1 MATKAR
7 YLADLLNASGE
18 IDSTGAIEAIQ
29 DQISTLFS
37 AGSHTGISF
46 SYDDSNAT
54 FSATVGAEFV
64 QDTVG
69 AMFSSNTETNI
80 TVGYEDGD
88 GTIDLAVEQQLNN
101 TTAPYYHK
109 VVVTVSGGKFL
120 LDGGSQQVAKLSP
133 NVVYRFDQSDN
144 TNASHPLRF
153 STTSDGTHNSGSE
166 MSAGYTIYN
175 KVGTAGSAG
184 AYVEVCFEMDAMNP
198 HYYYCANHSGMGASV
213 IIGATPNTTFLPE
226 GTNQYHTTERVQDV
240 VGAMVTSNTESG
252 IAVTYDDSDGTLDFN
267 VNDPTISLTGDVT
280 GSATMTDLGST
291 SISTTIAAN
300 SVALGTDTTGNY
312 VQDITGTANEITVS
326 GSGSESSSV
335 TLALPDDVTI
345 GNDLTVTG
353 DVGAANMVLS
363 GNLTVS
369 GSTTT
374 VSSSTLEVTDGT
386 VKVSK
391 DNAANATDFGL
402 YGQYVDGS
410 TTKYAGLLWDAS
422 ESNKFRLFH
431 GNQAEPTTTV
441 NTSGTGHSTGTLLS
455 NVEGALTG
463 NADTATALET
473 ARTIAIAGD
482 VVGSASFDG
491 TGNISISSTIQADSI
506 ALGTDTTGNFV
517 GTVTAGTGLTSTGA
531 TSGEGI
537 AHEISVDAAQS
548 GITSL
553 GTLTSLTVD
562 DITINGSTITDAGDL
577 DFDIGGDFN
586 IDVDGGDIRFKD
598 AGTVFGGFTQFLG
611 SMVIRSGPS
620 DDAMIIGDSD
630 GDVIMGGDVGLSNNK
645 KLKFGTGTPLEIY
658 HDGSNNYIDDTGTGN
673 LILRTNGDSVKMM
686 SGSEDMVVATKDG
699 SVELYHDGTKKAETT
714 ANGMTVVGGVTTT
727 TFTGAL
733 SGNATTATALATPRT
748 IHGVSFDGSANIDLS
763 EVVQDTV
770 GAMFSSNSESG
781 IAVTY
786 EDSDG
791 TIDLAVSGTASSVIS
806 DFNEAVQDVAG
817 AMFSSNTETGITA
830 SYQDADGTIDLTV
843 ADSDF
848 QLTGDVTGSVTQTA
862 KGNVSIA
869 TTIQSGSVDNSM
881 LSGSISNSNLA
892 NSSITVSDGSSSTA
906 TALGG
911 TITFSG
917 TSNEVEV
924 GESSGTVTVGLP
936 SDVTVSNDLTVSG
949 NLVVSGTTTQ
959 TGATVS
965 DSNFTGLSNANTG
978 NATDFGFYGKYVES
992 TTTKYAGIFFDA
1004 STDNT
1009 FRLFTDTQTVPST
1022 TVDTTATGYG
1032 VGTLVANI
1040 TGNVSGS
1047 SGSTTGNAATA
1058 TALAS
1063 SRNFTVTGDATTDS
1077 SQSFDGTG
1085 NVALPIT
1092 LANSGVSAATYGDA
1106 NSVAQVAV
1114 DAKGRVTSASNVD
1127 ISMPSSQVSDFAE
1140 AVSDT
1145 VGAMFSSN
1153 TETGITVTY
1162 QDADNTIDLAV
1173 GTVALGSG
1181 TSGNYVDN
1189 VTGGTGVTVT
1199 GSAGE
1204 GWEPA
1209 ISIGQAVSTT
1219 SDVTF
1224 ADIAATDVTASGN
1237 VVISGNL
1244 TVNGSSVTNSSTNT
1258 TIEDALIELGS
1269 GNSGSN
1275 SNDLGLILERGST
1288 GNNAFMG
1295 WDESADKF
1303 VMGTTTATGSSTG
1316 NLTISTGTL
1325 VANLEGNVTGNTSG
1339 TAATVT
1345 GAAQTAITSVGTLSG
1360 LAVSGNQTVGGT
1372 LGVTGAA
1379 TTSYTTIGA
1388 SAKAFRNTFIHSS
1401 APSGSDGAVG
1411 DIWITYS

>member
-441 NTSGTGHSTGTLLS
+441 NTGGTGHATGTLLA
-455 NVEGALTG
+455 NVEGSLTG
-463 NADTATALET
+463 NASTATALAT
-473 ARTIAIAGD
+473 GRT
-482 VVGSASFDG
+482 
-491 TGNISISSTIQADSI
+491 I

>member
-101 TTAPYYHK
+101 TSAPYYHK
-109 VVVTVSGGKFL
+109 IVVTVVNDGGNKYA
-120 LDGGSQQVAKLSP
+120 LDGGTQQVAKLSP

-144 TNASHPLRF
+144 SNASHPLRF
-153 STTSDGTHNSGSE
+153 STTSNGTHNSGSE
-166 MSAGYTIYN
+166 ISAGFTIYN

-198 HYYYCANHSGMGASV
+198 HYYYCANHSGMGASM
-213 IIGATPNTTFLPE
+213 ILGTPPNTTFVPE

-240 VGAMVTSNTESG
+240 VGAMVSSNTESG
-252 IAVTYDDSDGTLDFN
+252 IAVTYEDSDGTLDFN

-280 GSATMTDLGST
+280 GSATMTNLGNT
-291 SISTTIAAN
+291 SIAATIAAN

-312 VQDITGTANEITVS
+312 IQDITGTANEITVS

-353 DVGAANMVLS
+353 DVGAANLVLS

-374 VSSSTLEVTDGT
+374 VSSSTLQVTDGA

-402 YGQYVDGS
+402 YGQYVEGS

-422 ESNKFRLFH
+422 ESDKFRLFH
-431 GNQAEPTTTV
+431 GNQSEPTTTV
-441 NTSGTGHSTGTLLS
+441 NTGGTGHATGTLLA
-455 NVEGALTG
+455 NVEGSLTG
-463 NADTATALET
+463 NASTATALAT
-473 ARTIAIAGD
+473 GRTIALAGD

-491 TGNISISSTIQADSI
+491 TGNISISSTIQADSV
-506 ALGTDTTGNFV
+506 ALGTDTTGNYMSQV
-517 GTVTAGTGLTSTGA
+517 SA
-531 TSGEGI
+531 GEGI
-537 AHEISVDAAQS
+537 SISHTQSEGSTATIAAELATETNLGVATFDGTDFTVSSGDVTVNAERIQDIAGAMFTGNTET
-548 GITSL
+548 GITV
-553 GTLTSLTVD
+553 TYD
-562 DITINGSTITDAGDL
+562 
-577 DFDIGGDFN
+577 
-586 IDVDGGDIRFKD
+586 
-598 AGTVFGGFTQFLG
+598 
-611 SMVIRSGPS
+611 
-620 DDAMIIGDSD
+620 DSD
-630 GDVIMGGDVGLSNNK
+630 GTIDAVVSLSSFDTDN
-645 KLKFGTGTPLEIY
+645 LSE
-658 HDGSNNYIDDTGTGN
+658 GSSN
-673 LILRTNGDSVKMM
+673 
-686 SGSEDMVVATKDG
+686 
-699 SVELYHDGTKKAETT
+699 LYHTPERVQDIVGAMFSSNTETGITASYEDGDGTIDL
-714 ANGMTVVGGVTTT
+714 VVGTLNQNTT
-727 TFTGAL
+727 GSA
-733 SGNATTATALATPRT
+733 ATLTTPRT

-830 SYQDADGTIDLTV
+830 TYVDGDGTIDLTV

-892 NSSITVSDGSSSTA
+892 NSSISVSDGSSSTA

-924 GESSGTVTVGLP
+924 GESSGTVTMGLP

-1032 VGTLVANI
+1032 VATLVANI

-1063 SRNFTVTGDATTDS
+1063 SRNFTVSGDATTDS

-1114 DAKGRVTSASNVD
+1114 DSKGRVTSASNVD

-1145 VGAMFSSN
+1145 VGAMFTSN

-1237 VVISGNL
+1237 VVITGNL

-1269 GNSGSN
+1269 GNTGSN

-1379 TTSYTTIGA
+1379 TTSYTTIGS

-1401 APSGSDGAVG
+1401 APQNSDGAVG

>member
-1 MATKAR
+1 MPTKAR

-18 IDSTGAIEAIQ
+18 LDSTGAIEAIQ
-29 DQISTLFS
+29 DQISSLFA
-37 AGSHTGISF
+37 AGTHTGISF
-46 SYDDSNAT
+46 AYNDSSGT
-54 FSATVGAEFV
+54 FSATVGTEFI

-109 VVVTVSGGKFL
+109 IVVTVVSDGGNKYA
-120 LDGGSQQVAKLSP
+120 LDGGTQQTAKLSP
-133 NVVYRFDQSDN
+133 NVVYRFDQSDGSN
-144 TNASHPLRF
+144 SSHPLRF
-153 STTSDGTHNSGSE
+153 STTSNGTHNSGSE
-166 MSAGYTIYN
+166 ISAGTTIYN

-184 AYVEVCFEMDAMNP
+184 AYVEVCFEQDAMNP
-198 HYYYCANHSGMGASV
+198 HYYYCANHSGMGGNV
-213 IIGATPNTTFLPE
+213 HIGENPSTDHLSE
-226 GTNQYHTTERVQDV
+226 GSTNLYHTSERVQDV
-240 VGAMVTSNTESG
+240 VGAMVSSNTESG
-252 IAVTYDDSDGTLDFN
+252 IAVTYEDSDGTLDFN

-280 GSATMTDLGST
+280 GSATMTNLGNT
-291 SISTTIAAN
+291 SIAATIAAN

-312 VQDITGTANEITVS
+312 IQDITGTANEITVS

-353 DVGAANMVLS
+353 DVGAANLVLS

-374 VSSSTLEVTDGT
+374 VSSSTLQVTDGA

-402 YGQYVDGS
+402 YGQYVESS

-431 GNQAEPTTTV
+431 GNQSEPTTTV
-441 NTSGTGHSTGTLLS
+441 NTSGTGHATATLLA

-463 NADTATALET
+463 NASTATALAT
-473 ARTIAIAGD
+473 ARTISLASD
-482 VVGSASFDG
+482 LSGSASFDG
-491 TGNISISSTIQADSI
+491 TGNITINATVNADSV
-506 ALGTDTTGNFV
+506 ALGTDTTGNYMAQV
-517 GTVTAGTGLTSTGA
+517 AA
-531 TSGEGI
+531 GEGI
-537 AHEISVDAAQS
+537 DISHTQ
-548 GITSL
+548 GE
-553 GTLTSLTVD
+553 
-562 DITINGSTITDAGDL
+562 GSTATISAEDA
-577 DFDIGGDFN
+577 
-586 IDVDGGDIRFKD
+586 
-598 AGTVFGGFTQFLG
+598 TET
-611 SMVIRSGPS
+611 
-620 DDAMIIGDSD
+620 
-630 GDVIMGGDVGLSNNK
+630 NK
-645 KLKFGTGTPLEIY
+645 GI
-658 HDGSNNYIDDTGTGN
+658 
-673 LILRTNGDSVKMM
+673 
-686 SGSEDMVVATKDG
+686 A
-699 SVELYHDGTKKAETT
+699 
-714 ANGMTVVGGVTTT
+714 
-727 TFTGAL
+727 
-733 SGNATTATALATPRT
+733 
-748 IHGVSFDGSANIDLS
+748 SFDGTDFTVSSGDVTVNA
-763 EVVQDTV
+763 ERVQDIA
-770 GAMFSSNSESG
+770 GAMFSSNTETG
-781 IAVTY
+781 VTATY
-786 EDSDG
+786 QDSDG
-791 TIDLAVSGTASSVIS
+791 TIDLVVSGTAATIVS

-817 AMFSSNTETGITA
+817 AMFSSNTESGITVTYDDSDGTIDLTTSISGFSTSDLSEGTNQYHTTERVQDVIGGSLVTNGSHTGISASYDDAGDGAIDLSIVAENVQDIAGAMFSGNTESGITA
-830 SYQDADGTIDLTV
+830 TYQDADGTIDLAVSGTASTIV
-843 ADSDF
+843 SDFSEAVQDVVGAMVSSNTESGIAVTYDDSDGTLDF
-848 QLTGDVTGSVTQTA
+848 DVGDAVLSYTGDVTGSGTMSNL
-862 KGNVSIA
+862 GNTSIA
-869 TTIQSGSVDNSM
+869 MTIAAGSVDNSM
-881 LSGSISNSNLA
+881 LSGSIANSNLA
-892 NSSITVSDGSSSTA
+892 NSSITVSDGSNTSPVS
-906 TALGG
+906 LGG
-911 TITFSG
+911 TLTFAG
-917 TSNEVEV
+917 TSNEVDV
-924 GESSGTVTVGLP
+924 SESSGTITYGLP

-959 TGATVS
+959 TGAIVS
-965 DSNFTGLSNANTG
+965 DSNFTGLTNANTG
-978 NATDFGFYGKYVES
+978 NATDFGFFGKYVES
-992 TTTKYAGIFFDA
+992 TTTKYAGLFFDA
-1004 STDNT
+1004 STNNT
-1009 FRLFTDTQTVPST
+1009 FRLFTDTQVEPST
-1022 TVDTTATGYG
+1022 TVNTTGTGYG
-1032 VGTLVANI
+1032 VATLVANI

-1047 SGSTTGNAATA
+1047 AGSSTGNSATA
-1058 TALAS
+1058 TALAT
-1063 SRNFTVTGDATTDS
+1063 SRNFTVSGDATTDS

-1114 DAKGRVTSASNVD
+1114 DSKGRVTSASNVD
-1127 ISMPSSQVSDFAE
+1127 ISMPASQVSDFAE

-1153 TETGITVTY
+1153 TESGITVTY
-1162 QDADNTIDLAV
+1162 QDADNTIDLTV

-1189 VTGGTGVTVT
+1189 VTGGTGVTVS

-1209 ISIGQAVSTT
+1209 ISIGQSVATT
-1219 SDVTF
+1219 ADVTF

-1258 TIEDALIELGS
+1258 TIEDQLIELGT
-1269 GNSGSN
+1269 GNSGSP
-1275 SNDLGLILERGST
+1275 SGDSGIIIERGSSS
-1288 GNNAFMG
+1288 NAFMG

-1303 VMGTTTATGSSTG
+1303 VMGTTSATGASSG

-1325 VANLEGNVTGNTSG
+1325 VANLQGNVTGNTSG

-1345 GAAQTAITSVGTLSG
+1345 GAAQTAITSVGTLTG

-1401 APSGSDGAVG
+1401 APGGSDGAVG

>member
-1 MATKAR
+1 MQK
-7 YLADLLNASGE
+7 
-18 IDSTGAIEAIQ
+18 AIQ
-29 DQISTLFS
+29 DQISSLFG
-37 AGSHTGISF
+37 AGTHTGISF
-46 SYDDSNAT
+46 SYDDSSGT
-54 FSATVGAEFV
+54 FSATVGAEFI

-80 TVGYEDGD
+80 TVGYEDSD

-101 TTAPYYHK
+101 TSAPYYHK
-109 VVVTVSGGKFL
+109 VVVTVNGGKFL
-120 LDGGSQQVAKLSP
+120 LDGGSQQTAKLSP

-144 TNASHPLRF
+144 TNSNHPLRF

-240 VGAMVTSNTESG
+240 VGAMVSSNTESG
-252 IAVTYDDSDGTLDFN
+252 IGVTYDDSDGTLDFN

-280 GSATMTDLGST
+280 GSATMTDLGNT

-326 GSGSESSSV
+326 GSGSESASV

-353 DVGAANMVLS
+353 DVGAANLTLS
-363 GNLTVS
+363 GNLTVQ

-374 VSSSTLEVTDGT
+374 VSSTTLEVADGS
-386 VKVSK
+386 VKVAK

-402 YGQYVDGS
+402 YGQYVEGS

-422 ESNKFRLFH
+422 ESSKFRLFH
-431 GNQAEPTTTV
+431 GNQSEPTTTV
-441 NTSGTGHSTGTLLS
+441 NTSGTGHSTGKLIADL
-455 NVEGALTG
+455 EG
-463 NADTATALET
+463 NADTATALAS

-491 TGNISISSTIQADSI
+491 TGNISINSTIQADSVV
-506 ALGTDTTGNFV
+506 LGTDTTGNFLRELSAGQGIDITHTASEGSTATIAAELATETNAGV
-517 GTVTAGTGLTSTGA
+517 ATFDGTDFTVSTGDVTLNAERIQDIVGAMFSGNTETGVGA
-531 TSGEGI
+531 TYQDS
-537 AHEISVDAAQS
+537 D
-548 GITSL
+548 
-553 GTLTSLTVD
+553 GTIDLVVSTTA
-562 DITINGSTITDAGDL
+562 STITDLTESVEDIVGAMVTSNTESGITVAYDDADGTL
-577 DFDIGGDFN
+577 DF
-586 IDVDGGDIRFKD
+586 
-598 AGTVFGGFTQFLG
+598 TVATLNQ
-611 SMVIRSGPS
+611 
-620 DDAMIIGDSD
+620 
-630 GDVIMGGDVGLSNNK
+630 
-645 KLKFGTGTPLEIY
+645 
-658 HDGSNNYIDDTGTGN
+658 DTTGN
-673 LILRTNGDSVKMM
+673 
-686 SGSEDMVVATKDG
+686 A
-699 SVELYHDGTKKAETT
+699 A
-714 ANGMTVVGGVTTT
+714 
-727 TFTGAL
+727 
-733 SGNATTATALATPRT
+733 TATALANART

-763 EVVQDTV
+763 EVIQDTV
-770 GAMFSSNSESG
+770 
-781 IAVTY
+781 
-786 EDSDG
+786 
-791 TIDLAVSGTASSVIS
+791 
-806 DFNEAVQDVAG
+806 G

-830 SYQDADGTIDLTV
+830 TYEDSDGTIDLVTSISGFDTDNLSEGSSNLYHTTERV
-843 ADSDF
+843 QDVVGGMVSSNTESGISVTYEDSDGTLDF
-848 QLTGDVTGSVTQTA
+848 NVNDPTLSYTGDVTGSGVMTNLGST
-862 KGNVSIA
+862 SIA
-869 TTIQSGSVDNSM
+869 LTIGAGTVENSM
-881 LSGSISNSNLA
+881 LAGSISNSNLA
-892 NSSITVSDGSSSTA
+892 NSSFTVTDGSASTA
-906 TALGG
+906 IALGN
-911 TITFSG
+911 TLTFSG

-959 TGATVS
+959 TGAIVS
-965 DSNFTGLSNANTG
+965 DSNFTGLTNANTG
-978 NATDFGFYGKYVES
+978 NATDFGFYGKYVEGG
-992 TTTKYAGIFFDA
+992 TTKYGGIFFDA

-1009 FRLFTDTQTVPST
+1009 FRLFTDTQVEPST
-1022 TVDTTATGYG
+1022 TVNTTGTGYG
-1032 VGTLVANI
+1032 VATLVANI

-1047 SGSTTGNAATA
+1047 AGSSTGNSATA
-1058 TALAS
+1058 TALAT
-1063 SRNFTVTGDATTDS
+1063 SRNFTVSGDATTDS
-1077 SQSFDGTG
+1077 AQSFDGTG

-1106 NSVAQVAV
+1106 DSVAQVAV
-1114 DAKGRVTSASNVD
+1114 DSKGRVTSASNVD
-1127 ISMPSSQVSDFAE
+1127 ISITSGAVSDFNE
-1140 AVSDT
+1140 AAQDA
-1145 VGAMFSSN
+1145 VGGMFTGN
-1153 TETGITVTY
+1153 TETGIAVTY
-1162 QDADNTIDLAV
+1162 DDASAKVNFVVAD
-1173 GTVALGSG
+1173 VALGSG
-1181 TSGNYVDN
+1181 TTGNYVDN

-1209 ISIGQAVSTT
+1209 ISIGQDVATT

-1224 ADIAATDVTASGN
+1224 ADIAATDITAGGN
-1237 VVISGNL
+1237 VVITGNL

-1269 GNSGSN
+1269 GNTGSN

-1316 NLTISTGTL
+1316 SLTVTTGTL

-1339 TAATVT
+1339 SAATVT
-1345 GAAQTAITSVGTLSG
+1345 GAAQTAITSVGTLTG

-1388 SAKAFRNTFIHSS
+1388 SAKAMRNVFIHSS
-1401 APSGSDGAVG
+1401 APGGSDGAVG

>member
-1 MATKAR
+1 MPTKAR

-18 IDSTGAIEAIQ
+18 LDSTGAVEAIQ
-29 DQISTLFS
+29 DQISSLFG
-37 AGSHTGISF
+37 AGTHTGISF
-46 SYDDSNAT
+46 SYDDSSGT
-54 FSATVGAEFV
+54 FSATVGAEFI

-80 TVGYEDGD
+80 TVGYEDSD

-101 TTAPYYHK
+101 TSAPYYHK
-109 VVVTVSGGKFL
+109 VVVTVNGGKFL
-120 LDGGSQQVAKLSP
+120 LDGGSQQTAKLSP

-144 TNASHPLRF
+144 TNSNHPLRF

-240 VGAMVTSNTESG
+240 VGAMVSSNTESG
-252 IAVTYDDSDGTLDFN
+252 IGVTYDDSDGTLDFN

-280 GSATMTDLGST
+280 GSATMTDLGNT

-326 GSGSESSSV
+326 GSGSESASV

-353 DVGAANMVLS
+353 DVGAANLTLS
-363 GNLTVS
+363 GNLTVQ

-374 VSSSTLEVTDGT
+374 VSSTTLEVADGS
-386 VKVSK
+386 VKVAK

-402 YGQYVDGS
+402 YGQYVEGS

-422 ESNKFRLFH
+422 ESSKFRLFH
-431 GNQAEPTTTV
+431 GNQSEPTTTV
-441 NTSGTGHSTGTLLS
+441 NTSGTGHSTGKLIADL
-455 NVEGALTG
+455 EG
-463 NADTATALET
+463 NADTATALAS

-491 TGNISISSTIQADSI
+491 TGNISINSTIQADSVV
-506 ALGTDTTGNFV
+506 LGTDTTGNFLRELSAGQGIDITHTASEGSTATIAAELATETNAGV
-517 GTVTAGTGLTSTGA
+517 ATFDGTDFTVSTGDVTLNAERIQDIVGAMFSGNTETGVGA
-531 TSGEGI
+531 TYQDS
-537 AHEISVDAAQS
+537 D
-548 GITSL
+548 
-553 GTLTSLTVD
+553 GTIDLVVSTTA
-562 DITINGSTITDAGDL
+562 STITDLTESVEDIVGAMVTSNTESGITVAYDDADGTL
-577 DFDIGGDFN
+577 DF
-586 IDVDGGDIRFKD
+586 
-598 AGTVFGGFTQFLG
+598 TVATLNQ
-611 SMVIRSGPS
+611 
-620 DDAMIIGDSD
+620 
-630 GDVIMGGDVGLSNNK
+630 
-645 KLKFGTGTPLEIY
+645 
-658 HDGSNNYIDDTGTGN
+658 DTTGN
-673 LILRTNGDSVKMM
+673 
-686 SGSEDMVVATKDG
+686 A
-699 SVELYHDGTKKAETT
+699 A
-714 ANGMTVVGGVTTT
+714 
-727 TFTGAL
+727 
-733 SGNATTATALATPRT
+733 TATALANART

-763 EVVQDTV
+763 EVIQDTV
-770 GAMFSSNSESG
+770 
-781 IAVTY
+781 
-786 EDSDG
+786 
-791 TIDLAVSGTASSVIS
+791 
-806 DFNEAVQDVAG
+806 G

-830 SYQDADGTIDLTV
+830 TYEDSDGTIDLVTSISGFDTDNLSEGSSNLYHTTERV
-843 ADSDF
+843 QDVVGGMVSSNTESGISVTYEDSDGTLDF
-848 QLTGDVTGSVTQTA
+848 NVNDPTLSYTGDVTGSGVMTNLGST
-862 KGNVSIA
+862 SIA
-869 TTIQSGSVDNSM
+869 LTIGAGTVENSM
-881 LSGSISNSNLA
+881 LAGSISNSNLA
-892 NSSITVSDGSSSTA
+892 NSSFTVTDGSASTA
-906 TALGG
+906 IALGN
-911 TITFSG
+911 TLTFSG

-992 TTTKYAGIFFDA
+992 ATTKYAGIFFDA

-1032 VGTLVANI
+1032 VATLVANI

-1047 SGSTTGNAATA
+1047 AGSSTGNSATA
-1058 TALAS
+1058 TALAT
-1063 SRNFTVTGDATTDS
+1063 SRNFTVSGDATTDS
-1077 SQSFDGTG
+1077 AQSFDGTG

-1106 NSVAQVAV
+1106 DSVAQVAV
-1114 DAKGRVTSASNVD
+1114 DSKGRVTSASNVD
-1127 ISMPSSQVSDFAE
+1127 ISITSGAVSDFNE
-1140 AVSDT
+1140 AAQDT
-1145 VGAMFSSN
+1145 VGGMFTGN
-1153 TETGITVTY
+1153 TETGIAVTY
-1162 QDADNTIDLAV
+1162 DDASAKVNFVVAD
-1173 GTVALGSG
+1173 VALGSG
-1181 TSGNYVDN
+1181 TTGNYVDN

-1209 ISIGQAVSTT
+1209 ISIGQDVSTT

-1224 ADIAATDVTASGN
+1224 ADIAATDITAGGN
-1237 VVISGNL
+1237 VVITGNL

-1269 GNSGSN
+1269 GNTGSN

-1316 NLTISTGTL
+1316 SLTISTGTL

-1339 TAATVT
+1339 SAATVT
-1345 GAAQTAITSVGTLSG
+1345 SAAQTAITSVGTLTG

-1388 SAKAFRNTFIHSS
+1388 SAKAMRNVFIHSS
-1401 APSGSDGAVG
+1401 APGGSDGAVG

>member
-18 IDSTGAIEAIQ
+18 LDSTGAIEAIQ
-29 DQISTLFS
+29 DQISSLFA
-37 AGSHTGISF
+37 AGTHTGISF
-46 SYDDSNAT
+46 SYNDSSGT
-54 FSATVGAEFV
+54 FSATVGTEFIE
-64 QDTVG
+64 DTVG

-80 TVGYEDGD
+80 TVGYEDSD

-101 TTAPYYHK
+101 TSAPYYHK

-198 HYYYCANHSGMGASV
+198 HYYYCANHSSMGASM
-213 IIGATPNTTFLPE
+213 ILGTPPNTTFVPE

-240 VGAMVTSNTESG
+240 VGAMVSSNTESG
-252 IAVTYDDSDGTLDFN
+252 IGVTYDDSDGTLDFN

-280 GSATMTDLGST
+280 GSATMTDLGNT
-291 SISTTIAAN
+291 AIATTIAAN

-326 GSGSESSSV
+326 GSGSESASV

-353 DVGAANMVLS
+353 DVGATNLTLS

-374 VSSSTLEVTDGT
+374 VSSSTLQVTDGA
-386 VKVSK
+386 VKVAK

-422 ESNKFRLFH
+422 ASDSFRLFH
-431 GNQAEPTTTV
+431 GNQSEPTTTV
-441 NTSGTGHSTGTLLS
+441 NTSGTGHTTGTLIANLTGD
-455 NVEGALTG
+455 VTG
-463 NADTATALET
+463 NADTATALAS

-491 TGNISISSTIQADSI
+491 TGNISINSTIQADSVV
-506 ALGTDTTGNFV
+506 LGTDTTGNFLRELSAGQGIDITHTASEGSTATIAAELATETNAGV
-517 GTVTAGTGLTSTGA
+517 ATFDGTDFTVSTGDVTLNAERIQDIAGAMFTGNTETGITVTY
-531 TSGEGI
+531 
-537 AHEISVDAAQS
+537 D
-548 GITSL
+548 
-553 GTLTSLTVD
+553 
-562 DITINGSTITDAGDL
+562 
-577 DFDIGGDFN
+577 
-586 IDVDGGDIRFKD
+586 
-598 AGTVFGGFTQFLG
+598 
-611 SMVIRSGPS
+611 
-620 DDAMIIGDSD
+620 DSD
-630 GDVIMGGDVGLSNNK
+630 GTIDAVVSLASFDTDNLS
-645 KLKFGTGTPLEIY
+645 E
-658 HDGSNNYIDDTGTGN
+658 GSSN
-673 LILRTNGDSVKMM
+673 
-686 SGSEDMVVATKDG
+686 
-699 SVELYHDGTKKAETT
+699 LYHTPERVQDIVGAMFSSNTETGITASYEDSDGTIDLVVGTLNQDTTGSAATLTT
-714 ANGMTVVGGVTTT
+714 A
-727 TFTGAL
+727 
-733 SGNATTATALATPRT
+733 RT
-748 IHGVSFDGSANIDLS
+748 IHGVSFDGSANIDLT

-770 GAMFSSNSESG
+770 GAMFSSNTESG

-830 SYQDADGTIDLTV
+830 TYVDGDGTIDLTV

-869 TTIQSGSVDNSM
+869 TTIQSGSVENSM
-881 LSGSISNSNLA
+881 LAGSISNSNLA
-892 NSSITVSDGSSSTA
+892 NSSISVSDGSSSTA

-911 TITFSG
+911 TITFAG
-917 TSNEVEV
+917 TSNEVDV
-924 GESSGTVTVGLP
+924 AESSGTITYGLP
-936 SDVTVSNDLTVSG
+936 SDVTISNDLTVSG

-978 NATDFGFYGKYVES
+978 NATDFGFYGKYVEGG
-992 TTTKYAGIFFDA
+992 TTKYGGIFFDA

-1032 VGTLVANI
+1032 VATLVANI

-1047 SGSTTGNAATA
+1047 AGSSTGNSATA

-1063 SRNFTVTGDATTDS
+1063 SRNFTVSGDATTDS
-1077 SQSFDGTG
+1077 AQSFDGTG

-1106 NSVAQVAV
+1106 DSVAQVAV
-1114 DAKGRVTSASNVD
+1114 DSKGRVTSASNVD
-1127 ISMPSSQVSDFAE
+1127 ISVTSSAVSDFNE
-1140 AVSDT
+1140 AAQDA
-1145 VGAMFSSN
+1145 VGGMLTGN
-1153 TETGITVTY
+1153 TETGIAVTY
-1162 QDADNTIDLAV
+1162 DDASAKINFVVAD
-1173 GTVALGSG
+1173 VALGSG

-1189 VTGGTGVTVT
+1189 VTGGTGVTVS

-1209 ISIGQAVSTT
+1209 ISIGQDVATT
-1219 SDVTF
+1219 ADVTF

-1237 VVISGNL
+1237 VVITGNL
-1244 TVNGSSVTNSSTNT
+1244 TVNGSTVTNSATNT

-1269 GNSGSN
+1269 GNTGSN

-1295 WDESADKF
+1295 WDESADSF

-1316 NLTISTGTL
+1316 DLTVTAADLEIAELTATKAISSGNFEIDATSNIVLDTDNGIIIMQNGGSSNQFRFIQDTANEVQDTIVGGKSYAIRGQDSGSAIIALTIDMEDAGK
-1325 VANLEGNVTGNTSG
+1325 VAFNSG
-1339 TAATVT
+1339 ASF
-1345 GAAQTAITSVGTLSG
+1345 GSG
-1360 LAVSGNQTVGGT
+1360 SAV
-1372 LGVTGAA
+1372 

-1388 SAKAFRNTFIHSS
+1388 SAKSMRNTFIHSS
-1401 APSGSDGAVG
+1401 APGSSDGAVG

>member
-1 MATKAR
+1 MPTKAR

-18 IDSTGAIEAIQ
+18 LDSTGAVEAIQ
-29 DQISTLFS
+29 DQISSLFG
-37 AGSHTGISF
+37 AGTHTGISF
-46 SYDDSNAT
+46 SYDDSSGT
-54 FSATVGAEFV
+54 FSATVGAEFI

-80 TVGYEDGD
+80 TVGYEDSD

-101 TTAPYYHK
+101 TSAPYYHK
-109 VVVTVSGGKFL
+109 VVVTVNGGKFL
-120 LDGGSQQVAKLSP
+120 LDGGSQQTAKLSP

-144 TNASHPLRF
+144 TNSNHPLRF

-240 VGAMVTSNTESG
+240 VGAMVSSNTESG
-252 IAVTYDDSDGTLDFN
+252 IGVTYDDSDGTLDFN

-280 GSATMTDLGST
+280 GSATMTDLGNT

-326 GSGSESSSV
+326 GSGSESASV

-353 DVGAANMVLS
+353 DVGAANLTLS
-363 GNLTVS
+363 GNLTVQ

-374 VSSSTLEVTDGT
+374 VSSTTLEVADGS
-386 VKVSK
+386 VKVAK

-402 YGQYVDGS
+402 YGQYVEGS

-422 ESNKFRLFH
+422 ESSKFRLFH
-431 GNQAEPTTTV
+431 GNQSEPTTTV
-441 NTSGTGHSTGTLLS
+441 NTSGTGHSTGKLIADL
-455 NVEGALTG
+455 EG
-463 NADTATALET
+463 NADTATALAS

-491 TGNISISSTIQADSI
+491 TGNISINSTIQADSVV
-506 ALGTDTTGNFV
+506 LGTDTTGNFLRELSAGQGIDITHTASEGSTATIAAELATETNAGV
-517 GTVTAGTGLTSTGA
+517 ATFDGTDFTVSTGDVTLNAERIQDIVGAMFSGNTETGVGA
-531 TSGEGI
+531 TYQDS
-537 AHEISVDAAQS
+537 D
-548 GITSL
+548 
-553 GTLTSLTVD
+553 GTIDLVVSTTA
-562 DITINGSTITDAGDL
+562 STITDLTESVEDIVGAMVTSNTESGITVAYDDADGTL
-577 DFDIGGDFN
+577 DF
-586 IDVDGGDIRFKD
+586 
-598 AGTVFGGFTQFLG
+598 TVATLNQ
-611 SMVIRSGPS
+611 
-620 DDAMIIGDSD
+620 
-630 GDVIMGGDVGLSNNK
+630 
-645 KLKFGTGTPLEIY
+645 
-658 HDGSNNYIDDTGTGN
+658 DTTGN
-673 LILRTNGDSVKMM
+673 
-686 SGSEDMVVATKDG
+686 A
-699 SVELYHDGTKKAETT
+699 A
-714 ANGMTVVGGVTTT
+714 
-727 TFTGAL
+727 
-733 SGNATTATALATPRT
+733 TATALANART

-763 EVVQDTV
+763 EVIQDTV
-770 GAMFSSNSESG
+770 
-781 IAVTY
+781 
-786 EDSDG
+786 
-791 TIDLAVSGTASSVIS
+791 
-806 DFNEAVQDVAG
+806 G

-830 SYQDADGTIDLTV
+830 TYEDSDGTIDLVTSISGFDTDNLSEGSSNLYHTTERV
-843 ADSDF
+843 QDVVGGMVSSNTESGISVTYEDSDGTLDF
-848 QLTGDVTGSVTQTA
+848 NVNDPTLSYTGDVTGSGVMTNLGST
-862 KGNVSIA
+862 SIA
-869 TTIQSGSVDNSM
+869 LTIGAGTVENSM
-881 LSGSISNSNLA
+881 LAGSISNSNLA
-892 NSSITVSDGSSSTA
+892 NSSFTVTDGSASTA
-906 TALGG
+906 IALGN
-911 TITFSG
+911 TLTFSG

-992 TTTKYAGIFFDA
+992 ATTKYAGIFFDA

-1032 VGTLVANI
+1032 VATLVANI

-1047 SGSTTGNAATA
+1047 AGSSTGNSATA
-1058 TALAS
+1058 TALAT
-1063 SRNFTVTGDATTDS
+1063 SRNFTVSGDATTDS
-1077 SQSFDGTG
+1077 AQSFDGTG

-1106 NSVAQVAV
+1106 DSVAQVAV
-1114 DAKGRVTSASNVD
+1114 DSKGRVTSASNVD
-1127 ISMPSSQVSDFAE
+1127 ISITSGAVSDFNE
-1140 AVSDT
+1140 AAQDT
-1145 VGAMFSSN
+1145 VGGMFTGN
-1153 TETGITVTY
+1153 TETGIAVTY
-1162 QDADNTIDLAV
+1162 DDASAKVNFVVAD
-1173 GTVALGSG
+1173 VALGSG
-1181 TSGNYVDN
+1181 TTGNYVDN

-1209 ISIGQAVSTT
+1209 ISIGQDVSTT

-1224 ADIAATDVTASGN
+1224 ADIAATDITAGGN
-1237 VVISGNL
+1237 VVITGNL

-1269 GNSGSN
+1269 GNTGSN

-1316 NLTISTGTL
+1316 GLTVTTGTL

-1339 TAATVT
+1339 SAATVT
-1345 GAAQTAITSVGTLSG
+1345 SAAQTAITSVGTLTG

-1388 SAKAFRNTFIHSS
+1388 SAKAMRNVFIHSS
-1401 APSGSDGAVG
+1401 APGGSDGAVG

>member
-1 MATKAR
+1 MPTKAR

-18 IDSTGAIEAIQ
+18 LDSTGAVEAIQ
-29 DQISTLFS
+29 DQISSLFG
-37 AGSHTGISF
+37 AGTHTGISF
-46 SYDDSNAT
+46 SYDDSSGT
-54 FSATVGAEFV
+54 FSATVGAEFI

-80 TVGYEDGD
+80 TVGYEDSD

-101 TTAPYYHK
+101 TSAPYYHK
-109 VVVTVSGGKFL
+109 VVVTVNGGKFL
-120 LDGGSQQVAKLSP
+120 LDGGSQQTAKLSP

-144 TNASHPLRF
+144 TNSNHPLRF

-240 VGAMVTSNTESG
+240 VGAMVSSNTESG
-252 IAVTYDDSDGTLDFN
+252 IGVTYDDSDGTLDFN

-280 GSATMTDLGST
+280 GSATMTDLGNT

-326 GSGSESSSV
+326 GSGSESASV

-353 DVGAANMVLS
+353 DVGAANLTLS
-363 GNLTVS
+363 GNLTVQ

-374 VSSSTLEVTDGT
+374 VSSTTLEVADGS
-386 VKVSK
+386 VKVAK

-402 YGQYVDGS
+402 YGQYVEGS

-422 ESNKFRLFH
+422 ESSKFRLFH
-431 GNQAEPTTTV
+431 GNQSEPTTTV
-441 NTSGTGHSTGTLLS
+441 NTSGTGHSTGKLIADL
-455 NVEGALTG
+455 EG
-463 NADTATALET
+463 NADTATALAS

-491 TGNISISSTIQADSI
+491 TGNISINSTIQADSVV
-506 ALGTDTTGNFV
+506 LGTDTTGNFLRELSAGQGIDITHTASEGSTATIAAELATETNAGV
-517 GTVTAGTGLTSTGA
+517 ATFDGTDFTVSTGDVTLNAERIQDIVGAMFSGNTETGVGA
-531 TSGEGI
+531 TYQDS
-537 AHEISVDAAQS
+537 D
-548 GITSL
+548 
-553 GTLTSLTVD
+553 GTIDLVVSTTA
-562 DITINGSTITDAGDL
+562 STITDLTESVEDIVGAMVTSNTESGITVAYDDADGTL
-577 DFDIGGDFN
+577 DF
-586 IDVDGGDIRFKD
+586 
-598 AGTVFGGFTQFLG
+598 TVATLNQ
-611 SMVIRSGPS
+611 
-620 DDAMIIGDSD
+620 
-630 GDVIMGGDVGLSNNK
+630 
-645 KLKFGTGTPLEIY
+645 
-658 HDGSNNYIDDTGTGN
+658 DTTGN
-673 LILRTNGDSVKMM
+673 
-686 SGSEDMVVATKDG
+686 A
-699 SVELYHDGTKKAETT
+699 A
-714 ANGMTVVGGVTTT
+714 
-727 TFTGAL
+727 
-733 SGNATTATALATPRT
+733 TATALANART

-763 EVVQDTV
+763 EVIQDTV
-770 GAMFSSNSESG
+770 
-781 IAVTY
+781 
-786 EDSDG
+786 
-791 TIDLAVSGTASSVIS
+791 
-806 DFNEAVQDVAG
+806 G

-830 SYQDADGTIDLTV
+830 TYEDSDGTIDLVTSISGFDTDNLSEGSSNLYHTTERV
-843 ADSDF
+843 QDVVGGMVSSNTESGISVTYEDSDGTLDF
-848 QLTGDVTGSVTQTA
+848 NVNDPTLSYTGDVTGSGVMTNLGST
-862 KGNVSIA
+862 SIA
-869 TTIQSGSVDNSM
+869 LTIGAGTVENSM
-881 LSGSISNSNLA
+881 LAGSISNSNLA
-892 NSSITVSDGSSSTA
+892 NSSFTVTDGSASTA
-906 TALGG
+906 IALGN
-911 TITFSG
+911 TLTFSG

-978 NATDFGFYGKYVES
+978 NATDFGFYGKYVEGG
-992 TTTKYAGIFFDA
+992 TTKYGGIFFDA

-1009 FRLFTDTQTVPST
+1009 FRLFTDTQVEPST
-1022 TVDTTATGYG
+1022 TVNTTGTGYG
-1032 VGTLVANI
+1032 VATLVANI

-1047 SGSTTGNAATA
+1047 AGSSTGNSATA
-1058 TALAS
+1058 TALAT
-1063 SRNFTVTGDATTDS
+1063 SRNFTVSGDATTDS
-1077 SQSFDGTG
+1077 AQSFDGTG

-1106 NSVAQVAV
+1106 DSVAQVAV
-1114 DAKGRVTSASNVD
+1114 DSKGRVTSASNVD
-1127 ISMPSSQVSDFAE
+1127 ISITSGAVSDFNE
-1140 AVSDT
+1140 AAQDT
-1145 VGAMFSSN
+1145 VGGMFTGN
-1153 TETGITVTY
+1153 TETGIAVTY
-1162 QDADNTIDLAV
+1162 DDASAKVNFVVAD
-1173 GTVALGSG
+1173 VALGSG
-1181 TSGNYVDN
+1181 TTGNYVDN

-1209 ISIGQAVSTT
+1209 ISIGQDVATT

-1224 ADIAATDVTASGN
+1224 ADIAATDITAGGN
-1237 VVISGNL
+1237 VVITGNL

-1269 GNSGSN
+1269 GNTGSN

-1316 NLTISTGTL
+1316 GLTVTTGTL

-1339 TAATVT
+1339 SAATVT
-1345 GAAQTAITSVGTLSG
+1345 GAAQTAITSVGTLTG

-1388 SAKAFRNTFIHSS
+1388 SAKAMRNVFIHSS
-1401 APSGSDGAVG
+1401 APGGSDGAVG

>member
-1 MATKAR
+1 MLGTNISPVAESRVTAIPICLK
-7 YLADLLNASGE
+7 
-18 IDSTGAIEAIQ
+18 DSTTF
-29 DQISTLFS
+29 DLS
-37 AGSHTGISF
+37 
-46 SYDDSNAT
+46 DSGKALLT
-54 FSATVGAEFV
+54 
-64 QDTVG
+64 
-69 AMFSSNTETNI
+69 
-80 TVGYEDGD
+80 
-88 GTIDLAVEQQLNN
+88 GTIAQFNSV
-101 TTAPYYHK
+101 
-109 VVVTVSGGKFL
+109 
-120 LDGGSQQVAKLSP
+120 LS
-133 NVVYRFDQSDN
+133 
-144 TNASHPLRF
+144 
-153 STTSDGTHNSGSE
+153 
-166 MSAGYTIYN
+166 
-175 KVGTAGSAG
+175 
-184 AYVEVCFEMDAMNP
+184 DANF
-198 HYYYCANHSGMGASV
+198 A
-213 IIGATPNTTFLPE
+213 
-226 GTNQYHTTERVQDV
+226 
-240 VGAMVTSNTESG
+240 
-252 IAVTYDDSDGTLDFN
+252 
-267 VNDPTISLTGDVT
+267 
-280 GSATMTDLGST
+280 
-291 SISTTIAAN
+291 TIA
-300 SVALGTDTTGNY
+300 
-312 VQDITGTANEITVS
+312 GTANEITVS
-326 GSGSESSSV
+326 GSGSETAAV
-335 TLALPDDVTI
+335 TLSLPDDVTI
-345 GNDLTVTG
+345 GDDLTVTG
-353 DVGAANMVLS
+353 DIGATNMTLS
-363 GNLTVS
+363 GNLTVQ

-374 VSSSTLEVTDGT
+374 VSSTTLEVADGA

-402 YGQYVDGS
+402 YGQYVDSS

-422 ESNKFRLFH
+422 ETNKFRLFH
-431 GNQAEPTTTV
+431 GNQSEPTTTL
-441 NTSGTGHSTGTLLS
+441 NTSGTGHTTGTLLA
-455 NVEGALTG
+455 NVEGELSG
-463 NADTATALET
+463 NASTATALAS

-491 TGNISISSTIQADSI
+491 TGNISISSTIQADSV
-506 ALGTDTTGNFV
+506 ALGTDTTGNFMRDL
-517 GTVTAGTGLTSTGA
+517 TA
-531 TSGEGI
+531 GEGI
-537 AHEISVDAAQS
+537 DISHTASEGSTATISAELATETNAGVATFDGTDFTVSAGDVTVNAERIQDIAGAMFTGNTES
-548 GITSL
+548 GITV
-553 GTLTSLTVD
+553 TYD
-562 DITINGSTITDAGDL
+562 
-577 DFDIGGDFN
+577 
-586 IDVDGGDIRFKD
+586 
-598 AGTVFGGFTQFLG
+598 
-611 SMVIRSGPS
+611 
-620 DDAMIIGDSD
+620 DSD
-630 GDVIMGGDVGLSNNK
+630 GTIDLTTSISGFDTDNLS
-645 KLKFGTGTPLEIY
+645 E
-658 HDGSNNYIDDTGTGN
+658 GSSN
-673 LILRTNGDSVKMM
+673 
-686 SGSEDMVVATKDG
+686 
-699 SVELYHDGTKKAETT
+699 LYHTT
-714 ANGMTVVGGVTTT
+714 ERVQDVVGGMVSSNTESGITVTYDDSDGTLDFTVGTLNQNTT
-727 TFTGAL
+727 GSAATL
-733 SGNATTATALATPRT
+733 TTART

-770 GAMFSSNSESG
+770 GAMFSSNTESG

-830 SYQDADGTIDLTV
+830 TYVDGDGTIDLTV

-869 TTIQSGSVDNSM
+869 TTIQSGSVENSM
-881 LSGSISNSNLA
+881 LAGSISNSNLA
-892 NSSITVSDGSSSTA
+892 NSSISVSDGSSSTA

-911 TITFSG
+911 TITFAG
-917 TSNEVEV
+917 TSNEIDVS
-924 GESSGTVTVGLP
+924 ESSGTITYGLP

-978 NATDFGFYGKYVES
+978 NATDFGFYGKYVEGG
-992 TTTKYAGIFFDA
+992 TTKYGGIFFDA

-1032 VGTLVANI
+1032 VATLVANI

-1047 SGSTTGNAATA
+1047 AGSSTGNSATA

-1063 SRNFTVTGDATTDS
+1063 SRNFTVSGDATTDS
-1077 SQSFDGTG
+1077 AQSFDGTG

-1106 NSVAQVAV
+1106 DSVSQVAV
-1114 DAKGRVTSASNVD
+1114 DSKGRVTSASNVD
-1127 ISMPSSQVSDFAE
+1127 ISITSGAVSDFNE
-1140 AVSDT
+1140 AAQDA
-1145 VGAMFSSN
+1145 VGGMFTGN
-1153 TETGITVTY
+1153 TETGIAVTY
-1162 QDADNTIDLAV
+1162 DDASAKVNFVVAD
-1173 GTVALGSG
+1173 VALGSG
-1181 TSGNYVDN
+1181 TTGNYVDN

-1269 GNSGSN
+1269 GNTGSN

-1295 WDESADKF
+1295 WDESADSF

-1316 NLTISTGTL
+1316 GLTVTTGTL

-1345 GAAQTAITSVGTLSG
+1345 SAAQTAITSVGTLTG

-1379 TTSYTTIGA
+1379 TTSYTTIGS
-1388 SAKAFRNTFIHSS
+1388 SAKAMRNVFIHSS
-1401 APSGSDGAVG
+1401 APGGSDGAVG

>member
-441 NTSGTGHSTGTLLS
+441 NTGGTGHATGTLLA
-455 NVEGALTG
+455 NVEGSLTG
-463 NADTATALET
+463 NASTATALAT
-473 ARTIAIAGD
+473 GRTIALAGD

-1379 TTSYTTIGA
+1379 TTSYTTIGS

-1401 APSGSDGAVG
+1401 APQNSDGAVG

>member
-1 MATKAR
+1 MPTKAR

-18 IDSTGAIEAIQ
+18 LDSTGAVEAIQ
-29 DQISTLFS
+29 DQISSLFG
-37 AGSHTGISF
+37 AGTHTGISF
-46 SYDDSNAT
+46 SYDDSSGT
-54 FSATVGAEFV
+54 FSATVGAEFI

-80 TVGYEDGD
+80 TVGYEDSD

-101 TTAPYYHK
+101 TSAPYYHK
-109 VVVTVSGGKFL
+109 VVVTVNGGKFL
-120 LDGGSQQVAKLSP
+120 LDGGSQQTAKLSP

-144 TNASHPLRF
+144 TNSNHPLRF

-240 VGAMVTSNTESG
+240 VGAMVSSNTESG
-252 IAVTYDDSDGTLDFN
+252 IGVTYDDSDGTLDFN

-280 GSATMTDLGST
+280 GSATMTDLGNT

-326 GSGSESSSV
+326 GSGSESASV

-353 DVGAANMVLS
+353 DVGAANLTLS
-363 GNLTVS
+363 GNLTVQ

-374 VSSSTLEVTDGT
+374 VSSTTLEVADGS
-386 VKVSK
+386 VKVAK

-402 YGQYVDGS
+402 YGQYVEGS

-422 ESNKFRLFH
+422 ESSKFRLFH
-431 GNQAEPTTTV
+431 GNQSEPTTTV
-441 NTSGTGHSTGTLLS
+441 NTSGTGHSTGKLIADL
-455 NVEGALTG
+455 EG
-463 NADTATALET
+463 NADTATALAS

-491 TGNISISSTIQADSI
+491 TGNISINSTIQADSVV
-506 ALGTDTTGNFV
+506 LGTDTTGNFLRELSAGQGIDITHTASEGSTATIAAELATETNAGV
-517 GTVTAGTGLTSTGA
+517 ATFDGTDFTVSTGDVTLNAERIQDIVGAMFSGNTETGVGA
-531 TSGEGI
+531 TYQDS
-537 AHEISVDAAQS
+537 D
-548 GITSL
+548 
-553 GTLTSLTVD
+553 GTIDLVVSTTA
-562 DITINGSTITDAGDL
+562 STITDLTESVEDIVGAMVTSNTESGITVAYDDADGTL
-577 DFDIGGDFN
+577 DF
-586 IDVDGGDIRFKD
+586 
-598 AGTVFGGFTQFLG
+598 TVATLNQ
-611 SMVIRSGPS
+611 
-620 DDAMIIGDSD
+620 
-630 GDVIMGGDVGLSNNK
+630 
-645 KLKFGTGTPLEIY
+645 
-658 HDGSNNYIDDTGTGN
+658 DTTGN
-673 LILRTNGDSVKMM
+673 
-686 SGSEDMVVATKDG
+686 A
-699 SVELYHDGTKKAETT
+699 A
-714 ANGMTVVGGVTTT
+714 
-727 TFTGAL
+727 
-733 SGNATTATALATPRT
+733 TATALANART

-763 EVVQDTV
+763 EVIQDTV
-770 GAMFSSNSESG
+770 
-781 IAVTY
+781 
-786 EDSDG
+786 
-791 TIDLAVSGTASSVIS
+791 
-806 DFNEAVQDVAG
+806 G

-830 SYQDADGTIDLTV
+830 TYEDSDGTIDLVTSISGFDTDNLSEGSSNLYHTTERV
-843 ADSDF
+843 QDVVGGMVSSNTESGISVTYEDSDGTLDF
-848 QLTGDVTGSVTQTA
+848 NVNDPTLSYTGDVTGSGVMTNLGST
-862 KGNVSIA
+862 SIA
-869 TTIQSGSVDNSM
+869 LTIGAGTVENSM
-881 LSGSISNSNLA
+881 LAGSISNSNLA
-892 NSSITVSDGSSSTA
+892 NSSFTVTDGSASTA
-906 TALGG
+906 IALGN
-911 TITFSG
+911 TLTFSG

-978 NATDFGFYGKYVES
+978 NATDFGFYGKYVEGG
-992 TTTKYAGIFFDA
+992 TTKYGGIFFDA

-1032 VGTLVANI
+1032 VATLVANI

-1047 SGSTTGNAATA
+1047 AGSSTGNSATA
-1058 TALAS
+1058 TALAT
-1063 SRNFTVTGDATTDS
+1063 SRNFTVSGDATTDS
-1077 SQSFDGTG
+1077 AQSFDGTG

-1106 NSVAQVAV
+1106 DSVAQVAV
-1114 DAKGRVTSASNVD
+1114 DSKGRVTSASNVD
-1127 ISMPSSQVSDFAE
+1127 ISITSGAVSDFNE
-1140 AVSDT
+1140 AAQDT
-1145 VGAMFSSN
+1145 VGGMFTGN
-1153 TETGITVTY
+1153 TETGIAVTY
-1162 QDADNTIDLAV
+1162 DDASAKVNFVVAD
-1173 GTVALGSG
+1173 VALGSG
-1181 TSGNYVDN
+1181 TTGNYVDN

-1209 ISIGQAVSTT
+1209 ISIGQDVATT

-1224 ADIAATDVTASGN
+1224 ADIAATDITAGGN
-1237 VVISGNL
+1237 VVITGNL

-1269 GNSGSN
+1269 GNTGSN

-1316 NLTISTGTL
+1316 SLTVTTGTL

-1339 TAATVT
+1339 SAATVT
-1345 GAAQTAITSVGTLSG
+1345 GAAQTAITSVGTLTG

-1388 SAKAFRNTFIHSS
+1388 SAKAMRNVFIHSS
-1401 APSGSDGAVG
+1401 APGGSDGAVG

>member
-1 MATKAR
+1 MPTKAR

-18 IDSTGAIEAIQ
+18 LDSTGAVEAIQ
-29 DQISTLFS
+29 DQISSLFG
-37 AGSHTGISF
+37 AGTHTGISF
-46 SYDDSNAT
+46 SYDDSSGT
-54 FSATVGAEFV
+54 FSATVGAEFI

-80 TVGYEDGD
+80 TVGYEDSD

-101 TTAPYYHK
+101 TSAPYYHK
-109 VVVTVSGGKFL
+109 VVVTVNGGKFL
-120 LDGGSQQVAKLSP
+120 LDGGSQQTAKLSP

-144 TNASHPLRF
+144 TNSNHPLRF

-240 VGAMVTSNTESG
+240 VGAMVSSNTESG
-252 IAVTYDDSDGTLDFN
+252 IGVTYDDSDGTLDFN

-280 GSATMTDLGST
+280 GSATMTDLGNT

-326 GSGSESSSV
+326 GSGSESASV

-353 DVGAANMVLS
+353 DVGAANLTLS
-363 GNLTVS
+363 GNLTVQ

-374 VSSSTLEVTDGT
+374 VSSTTLEVADGS
-386 VKVSK
+386 VKVAK

-402 YGQYVDGS
+402 YGQYVEGS

-422 ESNKFRLFH
+422 ESSKFRLFH
-431 GNQAEPTTTV
+431 GNQSEPTTTV
-441 NTSGTGHSTGTLLS
+441 NTSGTGHSTGKLIADL
-455 NVEGALTG
+455 EG
-463 NADTATALET
+463 NADTATALAS

-491 TGNISISSTIQADSI
+491 TGNISINSTIQADSVV
-506 ALGTDTTGNFV
+506 LGTDTTGNFLRELSAGQGIDITHTASEGSTATIAAELATETNAGV
-517 GTVTAGTGLTSTGA
+517 ATFDGTDFTVSTGDVTLNAERIQDIVGAMFSGNTETGVGA
-531 TSGEGI
+531 TYQDS
-537 AHEISVDAAQS
+537 D
-548 GITSL
+548 
-553 GTLTSLTVD
+553 GTIDLVVSTTA
-562 DITINGSTITDAGDL
+562 STITDLTESVEDIVGAMVTSNTESGITVAYDDADGTL
-577 DFDIGGDFN
+577 DF
-586 IDVDGGDIRFKD
+586 
-598 AGTVFGGFTQFLG
+598 TVATLNQ
-611 SMVIRSGPS
+611 
-620 DDAMIIGDSD
+620 
-630 GDVIMGGDVGLSNNK
+630 
-645 KLKFGTGTPLEIY
+645 
-658 HDGSNNYIDDTGTGN
+658 DTTGN
-673 LILRTNGDSVKMM
+673 
-686 SGSEDMVVATKDG
+686 A
-699 SVELYHDGTKKAETT
+699 A
-714 ANGMTVVGGVTTT
+714 
-727 TFTGAL
+727 
-733 SGNATTATALATPRT
+733 TATALANART

-763 EVVQDTV
+763 EVIQDTV
-770 GAMFSSNSESG
+770 
-781 IAVTY
+781 
-786 EDSDG
+786 
-791 TIDLAVSGTASSVIS
+791 
-806 DFNEAVQDVAG
+806 G

-830 SYQDADGTIDLTV
+830 TYEDSDGTIDLVTSISGFDTDNLSEGSSNLYHTTERV
-843 ADSDF
+843 QDVVGGMVSSNTESGISVTYEDSDGTLDF
-848 QLTGDVTGSVTQTA
+848 NVNDPTLSYTGDVTGSGVMTNLGST
-862 KGNVSIA
+862 SIA
-869 TTIQSGSVDNSM
+869 LTIGAGTVENSM
-881 LSGSISNSNLA
+881 LAGSISNSNLA
-892 NSSITVSDGSSSTA
+892 NSSFTVTDGSASTA
-906 TALGG
+906 IALGN
-911 TITFSG
+911 TLTFSG

-978 NATDFGFYGKYVES
+978 NATDFGFYGKYVEGG
-992 TTTKYAGIFFDA
+992 TTKYGGIFFDA

-1009 FRLFTDTQTVPST
+1009 FRLFADTQTVPST

-1032 VGTLVANI
+1032 VATLVANI

-1047 SGSTTGNAATA
+1047 AGSSTGNSATA
-1058 TALAS
+1058 TALAT
-1063 SRNFTVTGDATTDS
+1063 SRNFTVSGDATTDS
-1077 SQSFDGTG
+1077 AQSFDGTG

-1106 NSVAQVAV
+1106 DSVAQVAV
-1114 DAKGRVTSASNVD
+1114 DSKGRVTSASNVD
-1127 ISMPSSQVSDFAE
+1127 ISITSGAVSDFNE
-1140 AVSDT
+1140 AAQDT
-1145 VGAMFSSN
+1145 VGGMFTGN
-1153 TETGITVTY
+1153 TETGIAVTY
-1162 QDADNTIDLAV
+1162 DDASAKVNFVVAD
-1173 GTVALGSG
+1173 VALGSG
-1181 TSGNYVDN
+1181 TTGNYVDN

-1209 ISIGQAVSTT
+1209 ISIGQDVATT

-1224 ADIAATDVTASGN
+1224 ADIAATDITAGGN
-1237 VVISGNL
+1237 VVITGNL

-1269 GNSGSN
+1269 GNTGSN

-1316 NLTISTGTL
+1316 GLTVTTGTL

-1339 TAATVT
+1339 SAATVT
-1345 GAAQTAITSVGTLSG
+1345 GAAQTAITSVGTLTG

-1379 TTSYTTIGA
+1379 TTSYTTIGS

-1401 APSGSDGAVG
+1401 APQNSDGAVG

>member
-198 HYYYCANHSGMGASV
+198 HYYYCANHSGMGASM
-213 IIGATPNTTFLPE
+213 ILGTPPNTTFVPE

-240 VGAMVTSNTESG
+240 VGAMVSSNTESG
-252 IAVTYDDSDGTLDFN
+252 IAVSYDDSDGTLDFN

-291 SISTTIAAN
+291 AIATTIAAN

-326 GSGSESSSV
+326 GSGSESASV

-374 VSSSTLEVTDGT
+374 VSSSTLQVTDGA

-441 NTSGTGHSTGTLLS
+441 NTSGTGHSTGTLIS
-455 NVEGALTG
+455 NLEGNVTGAVTG
-463 NADTATALET
+463 NADTATALAT
-473 ARTIAIAGD
+473 ARTIAVAGD

-491 TGNISISSTIQADSI
+491 SGNISITSTIQADSV
-506 ALGTDTTGNFV
+506 ALGTDTTGNYMAQV
-517 GTVTAGTGLTSTGA
+517 SA
-531 TSGEGI
+531 GEGI
-537 AHEISVDAAQS
+537 DISHTQ
-548 GITSL
+548 GE
-553 GTLTSLTVD
+553 
-562 DITINGSTITDAGDL
+562 GSTATISAELATETNAGVATFDGTDFTVSSGDVTVNAERIQDIAG
-577 DFDIGGDFN
+577 
-586 IDVDGGDIRFKD
+586 
-598 AGTVFGGFTQFLG
+598 AMFTG
-611 SMVIRSGPS
+611 NTETGIS
-620 DDAMIIGDSD
+620 ATYEDSD
-630 GDVIMGGDVGLSNNK
+630 GTIDLAVSLASFDTDNLS
-645 KLKFGTGTPLEIY
+645 E
-658 HDGSNNYIDDTGTGN
+658 GSSN
-673 LILRTNGDSVKMM
+673 
-686 SGSEDMVVATKDG
+686 
-699 SVELYHDGTKKAETT
+699 LYHTPERVQDIVGAMFSSNTETGISATYEDGDGTIDL
-714 ANGMTVVGGVTTT
+714 VVGTLNQNTT
-727 TFTGAL
+727 GSA
-733 SGNATTATALATPRT
+733 ATLTTPRT

-830 SYQDADGTIDLTV
+830 TYEDGDGTIDLTV

-869 TTIQSGSVDNSM
+869 TTIQSGSVDNAM
-881 LSGSISNSNLA
+881 LSGSIGNDKLS
-892 NSSITVSDGSSSTA
+892 NSSISVSDGSSSTA

-992 TTTKYAGIFFDA
+992 STTKYAGIFFDA

-1032 VGTLVANI
+1032 VGTLVANV
-1040 TGNVSGS
+1040 TGNISGS

-1106 NSVAQVAV
+1106 DSVAQVAV
-1114 DAKGRVTSASNVD
+1114 DSKGRVTSASNVD
-1127 ISMPSSQVSDFAE
+1127 ISITSGAVSDFNE
-1140 AVSDT
+1140 AAQDT
-1145 VGAMFSSN
+1145 VGGMFTGN
-1153 TETGITVTY
+1153 TETGIAVTY
-1162 QDADNTIDLAV
+1162 DDASAKVNFVVAD
-1173 GTVALGSG
+1173 VALGSG
-1181 TSGNYVDN
+1181 TTGNYVDN

-1209 ISIGQAVSTT
+1209 ISIGQDVSTS

-1224 ADIAATDVTASGN
+1224 ADIAATDITAGGN
-1237 VVISGNL
+1237 VVITGNL

-1269 GNSGSN
+1269 GNTGSN

-1325 VANLEGNVTGNTSG
+1325 VANLEGNVTGNASG

>member
-1 MATKAR
+1 MPTKAR

-18 IDSTGAIEAIQ
+18 LDSTGAVEAIQ
-29 DQISTLFS
+29 DQISSLFG
-37 AGSHTGISF
+37 AGTHTGISF
-46 SYDDSNAT
+46 SYDDSSGT
-54 FSATVGAEFV
+54 FSATVGAEFI

-80 TVGYEDGD
+80 TVGYEDSD

-101 TTAPYYHK
+101 TSAPYYHK
-109 VVVTVSGGKFL
+109 VVVTVNGGKFL
-120 LDGGSQQVAKLSP
+120 LDGGSQQTAKLSP

-144 TNASHPLRF
+144 TNSNHPLRF

-240 VGAMVTSNTESG
+240 VGAMVSSNTESG
-252 IAVTYDDSDGTLDFN
+252 IGVTYDDSDGTLDFN

-280 GSATMTDLGST
+280 GSATMTDLGNT

-326 GSGSESSSV
+326 GSGSESASV

-353 DVGAANMVLS
+353 DVGAANLTLS
-363 GNLTVS
+363 GNLTVQ

-374 VSSSTLEVTDGT
+374 VSSTTLEVADGS
-386 VKVSK
+386 VKVAK

-402 YGQYVDGS
+402 YGQYVEGS

-422 ESNKFRLFH
+422 ESSKFRLFH
-431 GNQAEPTTTV
+431 GNQSEPTTTV
-441 NTSGTGHSTGTLLS
+441 NTSGTGHSTGKLIADL
-455 NVEGALTG
+455 EG
-463 NADTATALET
+463 NADTATALAS

-491 TGNISISSTIQADSI
+491 TGNISINSTIQADSVV
-506 ALGTDTTGNFV
+506 LGTDTTGNFLRELSAGQGIDITHTASEGSTATIAAELATETNAGV
-517 GTVTAGTGLTSTGA
+517 ATFDGTDFTVSTGDVTLNAERIQDIVGAMFSGNTETGVGA
-531 TSGEGI
+531 TYQDS
-537 AHEISVDAAQS
+537 D
-548 GITSL
+548 
-553 GTLTSLTVD
+553 GTIDLVVSTTA
-562 DITINGSTITDAGDL
+562 STITDLTESVEDIVGAMVTSNTESGITVAYDDADGTL
-577 DFDIGGDFN
+577 DF
-586 IDVDGGDIRFKD
+586 
-598 AGTVFGGFTQFLG
+598 TVATLNQ
-611 SMVIRSGPS
+611 
-620 DDAMIIGDSD
+620 
-630 GDVIMGGDVGLSNNK
+630 
-645 KLKFGTGTPLEIY
+645 
-658 HDGSNNYIDDTGTGN
+658 DTTGN
-673 LILRTNGDSVKMM
+673 
-686 SGSEDMVVATKDG
+686 A
-699 SVELYHDGTKKAETT
+699 A
-714 ANGMTVVGGVTTT
+714 
-727 TFTGAL
+727 
-733 SGNATTATALATPRT
+733 TATALANART

-763 EVVQDTV
+763 EVIQDTV
-770 GAMFSSNSESG
+770 
-781 IAVTY
+781 
-786 EDSDG
+786 
-791 TIDLAVSGTASSVIS
+791 
-806 DFNEAVQDVAG
+806 G

-830 SYQDADGTIDLTV
+830 TYEDSDGTIDLVTSISGFDTDNLSEGSSNLYHTTERV
-843 ADSDF
+843 QDVVGGMVSSNTESGISVTYEDSDGTLDF
-848 QLTGDVTGSVTQTA
+848 NVNDPTLSYTGDVTGSGVMTNLGST
-862 KGNVSIA
+862 SIA
-869 TTIQSGSVDNSM
+869 LTIGAGTVENSM
-881 LSGSISNSNLA
+881 LAGSISNSNLA
-892 NSSITVSDGSSSTA
+892 NSSFTVTDGSASTA
-906 TALGG
+906 IALGN
-911 TITFSG
+911 TLTFSG

-978 NATDFGFYGKYVES
+978 NATDFGFYGKYVEGG
-992 TTTKYAGIFFDA
+992 TTKYGGIFFDA

-1009 FRLFTDTQTVPST
+1009 FRLFADTQTVPST

-1032 VGTLVANI
+1032 VATLVANI

-1047 SGSTTGNAATA
+1047 AGSSTGNSATA
-1058 TALAS
+1058 TALAT
-1063 SRNFTVTGDATTDS
+1063 SRNFTVSGDATTDS
-1077 SQSFDGTG
+1077 AQSFDGTG

-1106 NSVAQVAV
+1106 DSVAQVAV
-1114 DAKGRVTSASNVD
+1114 DSKGRVTSASNVD
-1127 ISMPSSQVSDFAE
+1127 ISITSGAVSDFNE
-1140 AVSDT
+1140 AAQDT
-1145 VGAMFSSN
+1145 VGGMFTGN
-1153 TETGITVTY
+1153 TETGIAVTY
-1162 QDADNTIDLAV
+1162 DDASAKVNFVVAD
-1173 GTVALGSG
+1173 VALGSG
-1181 TSGNYVDN
+1181 TTGNYVDN

-1209 ISIGQAVSTT
+1209 ISIGQDVATT

-1224 ADIAATDVTASGN
+1224 ADIAATDITAGGN
-1237 VVISGNL
+1237 VVITGNL

-1269 GNSGSN
+1269 GNTGSN

-1316 NLTISTGTL
+1316 GLTVTTGTL

-1339 TAATVT
+1339 SAATVT
-1345 GAAQTAITSVGTLSG
+1345 GAAQTAITSVGTLTG

-1379 TTSYTTIGA
+1379 TTSYTTIGS
-1388 SAKAFRNTFIHSS
+1388 SAKAFRNTFIHSA
-1401 APSGSDGAVG
+1401 APQSSDGAVG

>member
-109 VVVTVSGGKFL
+109 VVVTISGGKFL

-198 HYYYCANHSGMGASV
+198 HYYYCANHSGMGSSV

-291 SISTTIAAN
+291 AIATTIAAN

-326 GSGSESSSV
+326 GSGSESASV

-353 DVGAANMVLS
+353 DVGATNLTLS

-374 VSSSTLEVTDGT
+374 VSSSTLQVTDGA

-402 YGQYVDGS
+402 YGQYVEGS

-491 TGNISISSTIQADSI
+491 TGNISISSTIQADSV
-506 ALGTDTTGNFV
+506 ALGTDTTGNYMSQV
-517 GTVTAGTGLTSTGA
+517 SA
-531 TSGEGI
+531 GEGI
-537 AHEISVDAAQS
+537 SISHTQSEGSTATIAAELATETNLGIATFDGTDFTVSSGDVTVNAERIQDIAGAMFTGNTET
-548 GITSL
+548 GITV
-553 GTLTSLTVD
+553 TYD
-562 DITINGSTITDAGDL
+562 
-577 DFDIGGDFN
+577 
-586 IDVDGGDIRFKD
+586 
-598 AGTVFGGFTQFLG
+598 
-611 SMVIRSGPS
+611 
-620 DDAMIIGDSD
+620 DSD
-630 GDVIMGGDVGLSNNK
+630 GTIDAVVSLSSFDTGDLS
-645 KLKFGTGTPLEIY
+645 E
-658 HDGSNNYIDDTGTGN
+658 GSN
-673 LILRTNGDSVKMM
+673 
-686 SGSEDMVVATKDG
+686 
-699 SVELYHDGTKKAETT
+699 LYHTPERVQDIVGAMFSSNTETGITASYEDSDGTIDLVIGTLNQNTTGSAATLTT
-714 ANGMTVVGGVTTT
+714 A
-727 TFTGAL
+727 
-733 SGNATTATALATPRT
+733 RT

-830 SYQDADGTIDLTV
+830 TYVDGDGTIDLTV
-843 ADSDF
+843 ANSDF

-869 TTIQSGSVDNSM
+869 TTIQSGSVDNAM
-881 LSGSISNSNLA
+881 LSGSIGNDKLS
-892 NSSITVSDGSSSTA
+892 NSSISVSDGSSSTA

-992 TTTKYAGIFFDA
+992 STTKYAGIFFDA

-1009 FRLFTDTQTVPST
+1009 FRLFSDTQTVPST

-1047 SGSTTGNAATA
+1047 AGSSTGNSATA
-1058 TALAS
+1058 TALAT
-1063 SRNFTVTGDATTDS
+1063 SRNFTVSGDATTDS

-1106 NSVAQVAV
+1106 DSVAQVAV
-1114 DAKGRVTSASNVD
+1114 DSKGRVTSASNVD
-1127 ISMPSSQVSDFAE
+1127 ISMPASQVSDFAE

-1153 TETGITVTY
+1153 TESGITVTY
-1162 QDADNTIDLAV
+1162 QDADNTIDLTV

-1269 GNSGSN
+1269 GNTGSN

-1345 GAAQTAITSVGTLSG
+1345 GAAQTAITSVGTLTG

-1388 SAKAFRNTFIHSS
+1388 SAKAFRNTFIHTS
-1401 APSGSDGAVG
+1401 APGGSDGAVG